1 MLKVDGNIDNSSNN
15 RNDDNDGN
23 NDDDN
28 DNDNAEVEDGSDQ
41 SRCENFDSS

>member
-15 RNDDNDGN
+15 WNDDNDGN
-23 NDDDN
+23 NDD
-28 DNDNAEVEDGSDQ
+28 AEVEDGADQ